1 MQNNIKLTTYIKSEL
16 ALVYPILPI
25 PESATRSQRVMIFVK
40 QDVIAYFAPIRLL
53 WRGLKTFAKTIHF
66 KQS

>member
-1 MQNNIKLTTYIKSEL
+1 MQNYIKLTTYIKSEL
-16 ALVYPILPI
+16 AQVYPILSI
-25 PESATRSQRVMIFVK
+25 PENTSRSQRVMIFIK

-53 WRGLKTFAKTIHF
+53 WRGFKNFAKSMHF